1 MESLLIN
8 RCQRGHEE
16 SVSRCQMGLWGCIGV
31 RGVMKSLLIGVRSES
46 NRCQVAHHEFDKCQI
61 RVK

>member
-16 SVSRCQMGLWGCIGV
+16 SVSRCQMGPVGFYWCQ
-31 RGVMKSLLIGVRSES
+31 RGHEES
-46 NRCQVAHHEFDKCQI
+46 VNRCQIGVEQVSG
-61 RVK
+61 RS